1 MALEKNIK
9 SLVTFMAFPG
19 PRLGRSVMLG
29 EAPEKYLQ
37 KTIEFVVSTK
47 FFNGVEVTIIK
58 DPEIR
63 ERMAQL
69 YAKHKLFVTYCAQPV
84 QLINEDNLIDPTDI
98 SSIDELERQNAV
110 NRLKECLEEAY
121 EIGAQQF
128 CFLSG
133 QDPGTENGLSARNSA
148 YYSLLKSIRELCQYE
163 RVLAKKY
170 NKRKNILMTLEI
182 FDRLNERNMKGQLIG
197 PSSEAR
203 RLAETLVDEDGYTNF
218 GLLYDL
224 SHMFFLREGFSH
236 ETVDSVKMLAPYLNW
251 AHVANCVIDKN
262 DPLYGDMHV
271 SADYPNGAVTPAIL
285 ADYLRVLNE
294 INFKGGIGFEYMPY
308 GRQLS
313 ESVVNIAIAAY
324 QEAAQQIDVNYALGS
339 YRFKTRKF
347 LPEKIFFMLTEAR
360 LKTLKF
366 LMDEY
371 KNRQRRKPP
380 YKNLLI
386 IAADHPARNVTRVG
400 DDPYLMGD
408 RQQYLGRIVRCL
420 IDERVDGIMT
430 TPDIMDDLMILN
442 YLTKQAGGKS
452 FMDNKILIGCTNR
465 GGLEGS
471 MYEMDDRITAYKV
484 KEIVERNLDGA
495 KMMFRID
502 LKTPQARYSQQTV
515 ERCANLIRECSQY
528 GIDAFIEPLP
538 VEHTNQGYIVKM
550 EYGELIKTMGIATA
564 LGGTSEKI
572 WLKVPYVDNFEIVAR
587 STSNPILL
595 LGGASTGKPTDI
607 IENFEKGMGAAP
619 NVKGCMVGRNL
630 LYPGYDDPLAVLLG
644 VSKIVHDQ
652 ETAENAVKF
661 LAQNRGVKF
670 DYFTSLFLKKKT
682 P

>member
-19 PRLGRSVMLG
+19 PRLGKSAILG

-37 KTIEFVVSTK
+37 NCIEFTVNTN
-47 FFNGVEVTIIK
+47 FFNGVEVTLIK

-84 QLINEDNLIDPTDI
+84 QLINEDNLIAPTDI
-98 SSIDELERQNAV
+98 SSIDDIERRNAV
-110 NRLKECLEEAY
+110 KRLKECLDEAF

-133 QDPGTENGLSARNSA
+133 RDPGTENGLSARNSA
-148 YYSLLKSIRELCQYE
+148 FYSLLRSIRELCAYE
-163 RVLAKKY
+163 KELTKKY
-170 NKRKNILMTLEI
+170 NRKKSIMLTLEI
-182 FDRLNERNMKGQLIG
+182 FDRLNEKNMKNQLIG

-203 RLAETLVDEDGYTNF
+203 KIAEIIVDEDGSTNF

-224 SHMFFLREGFSH
+224 SHMFLLRDGFNH

-251 AHVANCVIDKN
+251 VHIANCVIDKN
-262 DPLYGDMHV
+262 DNLYGDTHV
-271 SADYPNGAVTPAIL
+271 SADYPNGAVTPAVL
-285 ADYLRVLNE
+285 AEFLKSLNE
-294 INFKGGIGFEYMPY
+294 IEFKGGIGFEYMPY

-313 ESVVNIAIAAY
+313 ESIVNIAISAY

-347 LPEKIFFMLTEAR
+347 LPEKIFYMITKTR
-360 LKTLKF
+360 LETPNI
-366 LMDEY
+366 LMEEY

-380 YKNLLI
+380 FKNLLI
-386 IAADHPARNVTRVG
+386 IAADHPARMVTEVG
-400 DDPYLMGD
+400 NDPYLMGD

-420 IDERVDGIMT
+420 IDDRVDGIMT

-465 GGLEGS
+465 GGLKGS
-471 MYEMDDRITAYKV
+471 AFEMDDRLTAYKV
-484 KEIVERNLDGA
+484 KDIVERNLDGA

-502 LKTPQARYSQQTV
+502 LKTQQARYSQMTV
-515 ERCANLIRECSQY
+515 ELCSNLIRECSQNN
-528 GIDAFIEPLP
+528 IDAFIEPLP
-538 VEHTNQGYIVKM
+538 VELTKEGYRTKL
-550 EYGELIKTMGIATA
+550 EYGEIIKTIGIATA
-564 LGGTSEKI
+564 LGGTSSKI
-572 WLKVPYVDNFEIVAR
+572 WLKIPYVDNFEFIAR
-587 STSNPILL
+587 STSNSILI

-607 IENFEKGMGAAP
+607 IENIEKGMGAGP
-619 NVKGCMVGRNL
+619 NIKGCMVGRNIL
-630 LYPGYDDPLAVLLG
+630 FPGYDDPLAVTLG
-644 VSKIVHDQ
+644 ISKIVHDQ

-661 LAQNRGVKF
+661 LAQNRGINF
-670 DYFTSLFLKKKT
+670 DYFNSLFLKKKT
-682 P
+682 Q